1 MSRLVRAVRS
11 GHILLCST
19 LLSVSKAAVFL
30 NLKAT
35 PSIASFDRFS
45 TYSQVSM
52 RRLATGLAMQ
62 VHGRSRQSHMLVFNE
77 QEARMDGM
85 IPGLDVVGRET
96 ATRRLKRVRGVF
108 RAFRVEHMTL
118 QIDEEGEVQHVARI
132 NHDE

>member
-1 MSRLVRAVRS
+1 
-11 GHILLCST
+11 
-19 LLSVSKAAVFL
+19 
-30 NLKAT
+30 
-35 PSIASFDRFS
+35 
-45 TYSQVSM
+45 
-52 RRLATGLAMQ
+52 
-62 VHGRSRQSHMLVFNE
+62 MLVFNE